1 MLRCLGLAILS
12 VVALARGSI
21 VFLFVFL
28 PSSSHAEFS
37 RNPTEMVPLNIKK
50 MESAAISLFAA

>member
-1 MLRCLGLAILS
+1 MSTGK
-12 VVALARGSI
+12 GSI
-21 VFLFVFL
+21 VFLFVSL
-28 PSSSHAEFS
+28 PSSSHAEFF